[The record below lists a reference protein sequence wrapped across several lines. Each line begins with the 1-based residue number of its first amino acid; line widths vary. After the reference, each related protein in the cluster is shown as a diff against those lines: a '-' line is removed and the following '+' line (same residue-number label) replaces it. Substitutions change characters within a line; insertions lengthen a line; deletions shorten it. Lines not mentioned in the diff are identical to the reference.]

1 MKISI
6 LTERRIACA
15 FWMLGAAAL
24 VPTVGA
30 QPTATTSSQA
40 YPTKPIRLI
49 VPFPPGGAVDAIAR
63 IVGGKMSESFSHN
76 VVIDNRG
83 GAGGA
88 LGSEIAAKSP
98 ADGYTTLLGS
108 SSSISINPFLNSK
121 LQYDPKRDFAP
132 ISLIGFVPHILLV
145 HPSVPATSVKD
156 FIAYAKGQAK
166 PITFASAGIG
176 TSHHLSGEIFKTMT
190 GLNMIHV
197 PYAGS
202 GPAIVGLMGGHV
214 QFLSLD
220 VPAALPQVKAGKV
233 RALGIATLKRDP
245 LLPDLPTVSES
256 GLPGFEVTAWYGL
269 FAPSK
274 TPGPAIARLSSE
286 VARALAATDSREAL
300 AKIGVTV
307 QAMSGEEFV
316 KFLQREDVKWA
327 KAVKD
332 SGAKL
337 E

>member
-1 MKISI
+1 MRVAV
-6 LTERRIACA
+6 LLL
-15 FWMLGAAAL
+15 MLGANVAAF
-24 VPTVGA
+24 A
-30 QPTATTSSQA
+30 QAAPAAS
-40 YPTKPIRLI
+40 YPTRPIRLI

-76 VVIDNRG
+76 VVVDNRG

-121 LQYDPKRDFAP
+121 LQYKASDFAP

-145 HPSVPATSVKD
+145 HPSVPAATVRE
-156 FIAYAKGQAK
+156 FIAWGKTQPK
-166 PITFASAGIG
+166 PINFASAGIG
-176 TSHHLSGEIFKTMT
+176 TSHHLSGEIFKSMT
-190 GLNMIHV
+190 GLNMNHV

-202 GPAIVGLMGGHV
+202 GPAIISLMGGHV

-233 RALGIATLKRDP
+233 RALGVATLKRDP
-245 LLPDLPTVSES
+245 LLPDMPTVAES

-269 FAPSK
+269 FAPAK
-274 TPGPAIARLSSE
+274 TPKHAIDRLSAE
-286 VARALAATDSREAL
+286 MARALAAADSREAL

-307 QAMSGEEFV
+307 HAMSGAEFQ
-316 KFLQREDVKWA
+316 KFLKSEEVKWA

>member
-1 MKISI
+1 MAEGFGS
-6 LTERRIACA
+6 T
-15 FWMLGAAAL
+15 
-24 VPTVGA
+24 
-30 QPTATTSSQA
+30 
-40 YPTKPIRLI
+40 I
-49 VPFPPGGAVDAIAR
+49 VV
-63 IVGGKMSESFSHN
+63 
-76 VVIDNRG
+76 DNRG

-88 LGSEIAAKSP
+88 VGSEIAAKSP
-98 ADGYTTLLGS
+98 PDGYTLLLGS

-121 LQYDPKRDFAP
+121 LQYSPNRDFAP
-132 ISLIGFVPHILLV
+132 ITLIGFVPHILLV
-145 HPSVPATSVKD
+145 NPSVPATNVKE
-156 FIAYAKGQAK
+156 FVAYAKGK
-166 PITFASAGIG
+166 TVNFGSAGIG

-190 GLNMIHV
+190 GVNMTHV

-220 VPAALPQVKAGKV
+220 APAALPQIKAGKV
-233 RALGIATLKRDP
+233 KALGIATLKRDP
-245 LLPDLPTVSES
+245 LIPDLPTVSEA

-269 FAPSK
+269 FTTSK
-274 TPGPAIARLSSE
+274 SPQHAIARLTQAS
-286 VARALAATDSREAL
+286 AKALAANDVREGL

-307 QAMSGEEFV
+307 HAMNGPEFV
-316 KFLQREDVKWA
+316 KFLGREDVKWA